1 MPVIFPGLVASIWHT
16 VWNIASFNQ
25 HLFIFMNIS
34 KGLSSRQSTVPSS
47 EHSTA
52 LLEVTT
58 PSGEDGHETKSSLND
73 YIIAIA
79 MSTINRK

>member
-1 MPVIFPGLVASIWHT
+1 M
-16 VWNIASFNQ
+16 
-25 HLFIFMNIS
+25 
-34 KGLSSRQSTVPSS
+34 PSS